1 MRISD
6 WSSDVCASDLGCR
19 RMMRRGSKM
28 SALVLTGSAAAV
40 LLTGACMA
48 AERKPYAEDD
58 EVQPRSQLSPCSTR
72 LALVRAARFDA
83 SASAEEV
90 LESTLE
96 AERLVGIEE
105 NVEILPGDG
114 GGRSGEQTSELQSLK
129 RISYAVF
136 WLKKKNR
143 DQD

>member
-1 MRISD
+1 
-6 WSSDVCASDLGCR
+6 
-19 RMMRRGSKM
+19 MMRRGSKM
-28 SALVLTGSAAAV
+28 SARVLTGSAAAV

-114 GGRSGEQTSELQSLK
+114 GGFLRVRYPEDSINFSSADEETPPGGAADRKSTRLNSSH
-129 RISYAVF
+129 
-136 WLKKKNR
+136 
-143 DQD
+143 